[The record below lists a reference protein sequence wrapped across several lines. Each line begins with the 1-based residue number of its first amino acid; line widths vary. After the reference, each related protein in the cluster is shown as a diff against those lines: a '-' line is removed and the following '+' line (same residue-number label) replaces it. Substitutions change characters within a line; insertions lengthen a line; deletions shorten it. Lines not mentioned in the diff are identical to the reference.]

1 MLSRHNLLT
10 SFLEQAVVTHPQS
23 TAVEDASGQLSY
35 AQLRDRALRVAQ
47 LLKQQGVARGDHVV
61 LCMGNSI
68 GFCAAFWGTLY
79 AGAVAVPLNTDTKLP
94 KLAFVLADCA
104 ATAVI
109 QDTDQTDKTAA
120 ARQQAKSDAALIST
134 GAETA
139 FADALQGAGELGT
152 GTAQPATVLDQDL
165 AAIIYTSGSTGHP
178 KGVMLSHLNMT
189 SAARS
194 VAEYLGYRAS
204 DRIFCAIPM
213 TFDYGLHQ
221 LTMAALTG
229 ACLLVEPSFARP
241 LFALQR
247 LAKSAATVFPVVPT
261 MVPLIAPLA
270 ARYDFSS
277 VRCISSTA
285 AALHAPFID
294 QLEAIFPNAT
304 VFSMYGLTECHR
316 CTYLDPGELTR
327 RRTSVG
333 KAIPNTELWVVD
345 AEGTPHRRNAT
356 GELVIRGA
364 TVMKGYLNNPE
375 KTAEKL
381 RPGPMPGEQVLYTG
395 DTCRLDEDGFVYF
408 ISRSDDILKVAGE
421 KVAPSEVETAL
432 IAHPDV
438 GEVCALGVEHPVYGQ
453 QCCAVVSGPALN
465 SKEVAQ
471 ALKVWCAERL
481 EAHVVPA
488 RILVVEALARNGNGK
503 IDRHQ
508 LRDWL
513 EADLPP
519 ARSSLR
525 APSPKAD
532 PLPS

>member
-1 MLSRHNLLT
+1 MLSKHNLLT
-10 SFLEQAVVTHPQS
+10 NFLEQAASDYPHS
-23 TAVEDASGQLSY
+23 TAAEDSTRQLTF
-35 AQLRDRALRVAQ
+35 AEMRDRAQRVAQ

-61 LCMGNSI
+61 LCMSNSV
-68 GFCAAFWGTLY
+68 GFCVAFWATLY
-79 AGAVAVPLNTDTKLP
+79 AGAAAVPLNTDTKVA
-94 KLAFVLADCA
+94 KLAFVLGDCA

-109 QDTDQTDKTAA
+109 HDDDQSAKITQSLQDAG
-120 ARQQAKSDAALIST
+120 SDAAMIRF

-139 FADALQGAGELGT
+139 FSAALDGAGDRPQQ
-152 GTAQPATVLDQDL
+152 APATVLDQDL
-165 AAIIYTSGSTGHP
+165 AAIIYTSGSTGNP

-194 VAEYLGYRAS
+194 VAEYLGYQAT

-221 LTMAALTG
+221 LTMATLTG

-247 LAKSAATVFPVVPT
+247 LAKSGATVFPVVPT

-270 ARYDFSS
+270 ARYDFSA
-277 VRCISSTA
+277 VRSISSTA

-294 QLEAIFPNAT
+294 QLEVIFPNAT

-316 CTYLDPGELTR
+316 CTYLDPAELTR

-345 AEGTPHRRNAT
+345 ADGNSHRRNAT
-356 GELVIRGA
+356 GELVIRGS

-438 GEVCALGVEHPVYGQ
+438 DEVCALGVDHPVYGQ
-453 QCCAVVSGPALN
+453 QCCAFVSGPDA
-465 SKEVAQ
+465 SSPDSAR
-471 ALKVWCAERL
+471 ALKTWCADRL

-503 IDRHQ
+503 VDRHL
-508 LRDWL
+508 LREWL
-513 EADLPP
+513 DAGTSSGNQSD
-519 ARSSLR
+519 AVSRSH
-525 APSPKAD
+525 AD
-532 PLPS
+532 PVPS

>member
-1 MLSRHNLLT
+1 MLSQRNLLT
-10 SFLEQAVVTHPQS
+10 DFLEQAASDHPQS
-23 TAVEDASGQLSY
+23 VAIEDSTIRLTFADM
-35 AQLRDRALRVAQ
+35 RDRALRVAY
-47 LLKQQGVARGDHVV
+47 LLKEQGVARGDHVV
-61 LCMGNSI
+61 LCMSNSA

-79 AGAVAVPLNTDTKLP
+79 AGAVAVPLNTDTKTA
-94 KLAFVLADCA
+94 KLAFVLGDCA

-109 QDTDQTDKTAA
+109 LDADQS
-120 ARQQAKSDAALIST
+120 AKIT
-134 GAETA
+134 Q
-139 FADALQGAGELGT
+139 ALQVTASGAAMISFGT
-152 GTAQPATVLDQDL
+152 GTSFSAALEGNGDLGATAPAIVLDQDL
-165 AAIIYTSGSTGHP
+165 ATIIYTSGSTGRP
-178 KGVMLSHLNMT
+178 KGVMLSHLNMV

-194 VAEYLGYRAS
+194 VAQYLGYHDS

-213 TFDYGLHQ
+213 SFDYGLHQ
-221 LTMAALTG
+221 LTMATLVG

-247 LAKSAATVFPVVPT
+247 LATSHATVFPMVPT

-270 ARYDFSS
+270 ARYDFSA

-294 QLEAIFPNAT
+294 QLETIFPNAT

-316 CTYLDPGELTR
+316 CTYLDPTELTR

-345 AEGTPHRRNAT
+345 AEGNTHRRNAT
-356 GELVIRGA
+356 GELVIRGS

-375 KTAEKL
+375 QSAEKL

-395 DTCRLDEDGFVYF
+395 DTCRLDAEGFVYF

-438 GEVCALGVEHPVYGQ
+438 SEVCALGMEHPVYGQ
-453 QCCAVVSGPALN
+453 QCCAVVSGPDGSSPDSA
-465 SKEVAQ
+465 A
-471 ALKVWCAERL
+471 ALKRWCTDRL

-488 RILVVEALARNGNGK
+488 RILVVDALARNGNGK
-503 IDRHQ
+503 IDRQ
-508 LRDWL
+508 ILREWL
-513 EADLPP
+513 EAGT
-519 ARSSLR
+519 SSSRQPDVTIQPR
-525 APSPKAD
+525 AEPVPS
-532 PLPS
+532 